1 LGAGVVS
8 LANAAYAVT
17 ALPVAVALVVGATLA
32 AEGRSEPAGSPVPA
46 RLIALAGVALLLPL
60 ETARFHYHRA
70 VAGAD
75 EAAARAHLAR
85 AVAWDPAFPLY
96 RFRLALL
103 TAPADRTRAAQE
115 ALVAARRGHGVPLL
129 WTAAG
134 VLGSRAGR
142 PWTRSAL
149 EEACRTAPHQPL
161 PHFYLMAL
169 APDDPR
175 APLFGARALLAEP
188 RLGAAL
194 FWRRAPQLL
203 LRSQEEI
210 LALPG
215 LDPGWREAFA
225 RRSAVAR
232 RRQSA
237 PNERRVRRDLEI
249 ALDHDASESFSLFVF
264 RRRPWPARWPVVA
277 LDASQLPLWDL
288 GPAPLLV
295 DLGRFPCETPS
306 GLRD

>member
-1 LGAGVVS
+1 LAGAGVVS
-8 LANAAYAVT
+8 LASAAYTVT
-17 ALPVAVALVVGATLA
+17 ALPVAVAIALGAVLA
-32 AEGRSEPAGSPVPA
+32 AEGRPEPAGSPVPA
-46 RLIALAGVALLLPL
+46 RLIALAGVALLWPL
-60 ETARFHYHRA
+60 ETARFHYDRA
-70 VAGAD
+70 VAAAD
-75 EAAARAHLAR
+75 EPAARAHLAR

-115 ALVAARRGHGVPLL
+115 ALLAARRGDGVPLL

-134 VLGSRAGR
+134 VLGSQAGH
-142 PWTRSAL
+142 PWARSAL

-161 PHFYLMAL
+161 PHFYLMAT
-169 APDDPR
+169 APDAPR

-203 LRSQEEI
+203 VRSQDEL

-225 RRSAVAR
+225 RNAALARSGP
-232 RRQSA
+232 SGSI
-237 PNERRVRRDLEI
+237 ERRDLEI
-249 ALDHDASESFSLFVF
+249 ALDAAANESWSLFVF

-277 LDASQLPLWDL
+277 LDASRLPLWDL

-306 GLRD
+306 RVRD